1 MMQTLYNAS
10 LIIKNEDY
18 KKICLDF
25 FESMEINYRELLS
38 PTLCHGKS
46 GVLLQLL
53 YFSKIHSPQNIDSA
67 FSNLIMDYK
76 ESYIYKFRDCEKYD
90 GRRYYLDKNNLLT
103 GSLGVYY
110 AIDLY
115 FGLEDH
121 VGLLNLI
128 MWLGWK

>member
-1 MMQTLYNAS
+1 MLSSKPSIKQPVS
-10 LIIKNEDY
+10 LQ
-18 KKICLDF
+18 
-25 FESMEINYRELLS
+25 
-38 PTLCHGKS
+38 S
-46 GVLLQLL
+46 GQSSAHRSTKPYLLQLL
-53 YFSKIHSPQNIDSA
+53 HFRKIHRPRNVNLA
-67 FSNLIMDYK
+67 FFNVIKDYK

-103 GSLGVYY
+103 GSLGIYY

-128 MWLGWK
+128 M